1 MANLKYFLDVKSLL
15 IFETTPPSHDFLFT
29 NFCPKLDRFWTKWQL
44 TLNFMY
50 ISKIKPNLSCICRKY
65 VIILGAPNPYFDSCM
80 HQKCY
85 FLKSNFW
92 IKYEFLKQ
100 CVMLCNVCN
109 QELWKNLSGCKCALK
124 QRGKKWMNFTTLF

>member
-29 NFCPKLDRFWTKWQL
+29 NFCPKIDFGQNDNLLWIL
-44 TLNFMY
+44 Y
-50 ISKIKPNLSCICRKY
+50 IGKIQPNLSCICREY